1 MIQKK
6 NQTLKHNNKK
16 TNYQS
21 NIFVFRI
28 LLMIIIFS
36 YTYIFNFTNNLSAQ
50 MVNRWEKVNL
60 PFGFNSSDDFYL
72 DVYFLPSNPNY
83 GWVCGYNSKILITT
97 DGGRNWRG
105 NRVQN
110 SMNQLETIQFLNVNV
125 GYVSGPS
132 MGGEG
137 IGSIYKS
144 LDGGSSWFDVS
155 PRNPSS
161 SLWGFHFYDENYGIV
176 LGGDC
181 FLQYFYLTTD
191 GGATWS
197 VSAYNSS
204 GGKLSDPLIIEKDGL
219 CYAMGSGTLWISQ
232 NGGRSWQ
239 ISNRTGN
246 QDWHEEIAKVGN
258 SIAIPVSE
266 GCEGT
271 TSANGGIRFSRN
283 NGGNW
288 NDYRNVNGPMF
299 GTFLLDENTGWA
311 AGFDRGVYY
320 TCDAGRSWNLV
331 NCGLEGHFDDIFFI
345 NDTTGW
351 VVGDGIYKSATA
363 LTNSKTII
371 KDTTFF
377 CEGET
382 VKITADS
389 TFRNQRWF
397 NCSNSRA
404 NDVNQSGEYISYSF
418 NNPCDTGLII
428 KHPIKEVPRPN
439 YDILLSGANNNAICE
454 GDTIILSVPNIYNKY
469 EWSTGETTNEIMV
482 TQSGSYIIKVTN
494 EFGCSALDTLN
505 VTFNPLPNPIVDV
518 IGKDRVCYGDS
529 ILLNSINTFAY
540 YEWIE
545 SNSGNVVSNSKSV
558 FIKTQGNYKLKVR
571 NQAGC
576 ERESSPVF
584 VSFINDSNR
593 LEIID
598 PIDRKLD
605 FGKNPMNNIICK
617 TIKIRNISNDDFQI
631 DSIYLY
637 NKFRFSVPNSQ
648 LPLYLNPKA
657 EVNLD
662 VCFYTNKTGK
672 FIDTLKIYDVC
683 NDKLVY
689 LNTEADRLLLEGGT
703 RCELPWLIE
712 VVELERDYFLTASP
726 IYPNPV
732 VDEINFDLFE
742 FIPVNLENA
751 NERLTLNNNNPKN
764 DNYNKNSIIEIEIYN
779 MMGEKVF
786 NTIDYPITNEI
797 VNNGSINRYKTKI
810 NLSEMNLQAKSS
822 NSQNSENFI
831 SGIFIINIKTENKII
846 NQIFQ
851 VQK

>member
-1 MIQKK
+1 MKQKHK
-6 NQTLKHNNKK
+6 TFKYFNNIFDFLINNTSNDIKI
-16 TNYQS
+16 NYNS
-21 NIFVFRI
+21 NIFKFQYLV
-28 LLMIIIFS
+28 LVIFFIYNFS
-36 YTYIFNFTNNLSAQ
+36 FNFTYNLSAQ

-60 PFGFNSSDDFYL
+60 PFGYNSSEDFYL

-132 MGGEG
+132 MTGEG

-191 GGATWS
+191 GGTTWS
-197 VSAYNSS
+197 VTAYNST

-219 CYAMGSGTLWISQ
+219 CYAVGSGTLWVSYD
-232 NGGRSWQ
+232 GGRTWQ

-246 QDWHEEIAKVGN
+246 QDWHEEIAKIGN

-299 GTFLLDENTGWA
+299 GTFLIDENTGWA

-382 VKITADS
+382 VKIVADS

-397 NCSNSRA
+397 NCSNSRT
-404 NDVNQSGEYISYSF
+404 NDVNQSGEYVSYSF

-428 KHPIKEVPRPN
+428 KHPIKEVPSPN
-439 YDILLSGANNNAICE
+439 YDILLSGANNSICE
-454 GDTIILSVPNIYNKY
+454 GDTITLSVPDIYDKY
-469 EWSTGETTNEIMV
+469 EWSSGETTNEIKV
-482 TQSGSYIIKVTN
+482 TKSGNYIIKVTN
-494 EFGCSALDTLN
+494 EFGCSAFDTLS
-505 VTFNPLPNPIVDV
+505 VTFNPLPNPIIDV
-518 IGKDRVCYGDS
+518 IGKDRVCLGDS

-545 SNSGNVVSNSKSV
+545 TNSGNIISNTKSIY
-558 FIKTQGNYKLKVR
+558 IKSQGSYKLKVR

-576 ERESSPVF
+576 ENETTPVF

-593 LEIID
+593 LEIIE

-605 FGKNPMNNIICK
+605 FGKNPMNKIICK

-631 DSIYLY
+631 DSVYLY

-648 LPLYLNPKA
+648 LPLFLSPNA

-662 VCFYTNKTGK
+662 VCFYSNRIGK
-672 FIDTLKIYDVC
+672 FNDTLKIYDVC

-703 RCELPWLIE
+703 RCQLPWLIE
-712 VVELERDYFLTASP
+712 VVELERDYFLSTSP

-732 VDEINFDLFE
+732 VEEINFDIFE
-742 FIPVNLENA
+742 YIPI
-751 NERLTLNNNNPKN
+751 NEEDVISSKTLNNYTIN
-764 DNYNKNSIIEIEIYN
+764 DIKINANGINSVIEIEIYN
-779 MMGEKVF
+779 MMGEKVLSA
-786 NTIDYPITNEI
+786 IDYPISNEI

-810 NLSEMNLQAKSS
+810 NLKNLD
-822 NSQNSENFI
+822 
-831 SGIFIINIKTENKII
+831 SGIFIINIKTKNKTV

-851 VQK
+851 IQR